1 MMAIPLLYFVF
12 SFLKY
17 EGSYSKK
24 IKIFRREAEF
34 NFAIGFQTVFS
45 EAYFYVWLIQTVF
58 CGSNFCDLGP
68 KSEK

>member
-17 EGSYSKK
+17 EDSYSKK

-45 EAYFYVWLIQTVF
+45 EAYFYV
-58 CGSNFCDLGP
+58 
-68 KSEK
+68 